1 MFNLYCQYRFRC
13 FVLRSSIMSA
23 KIQLIFGNSAKKTMI
38 SFVWRVTLCNFAT
51 MLTEKT
57 MEKLRIL
64 AESAKYDVSCSSSG
78 TVRKGKQGMVGST
91 VGGVGICHS
100 FADDGRCISLLKVML
115 TNYCMY
121 DCAYCIN
128 RRSNDIKR
136 ATLSVTELE
145 EITMEFYRRNY
156 IEGLFLS
163 SGVVRNPDYTMER
176 LTAIARDLRTIHRFN
191 GYIHLKSIP
200 GCSQELLNE
209 AGRYAD
215 RMSVNIEIPKEES
228 LKLLAPEKDHKSVFA
243 PMKMIQQGVL
253 ENKEDR
259 KKYRYVPRFV
269 PAGQSTQMIVG
280 ATKETDRDILQM
292 SSMLY
297 GQPTMRRVYYSGY
310 VSVNTYD
317 PRLPILKQPP
327 LIREN
332 RLYQA
337 DWLLRF
343 YHFKVEEIVDD
354 QHTNLDL
361 EVDPKLAWAL
371 RHPEA
376 FPVDINTA
384 DYEQLLRVPGL
395 GTKSAWLIVNSRRFN
410 RLTSYD
416 LKKMGVVMKKA
427 KYFITCNELT
437 SQFSQPIIGINE
449 LHPERLRPLLISKA
463 QQKRA
468 AEEMQLKLDFGE

>member
-1 MFNLYCQYRFRC
+1 
-13 FVLRSSIMSA
+13 
-23 KIQLIFGNSAKKTMI
+23 
-38 SFVWRVTLCNFAT
+38 

-57 MEKLRIL
+57 IEKLRIL

-78 TVRKGKQGMVGST
+78 TVRKGKQGMVGNT
-91 VGGVGICHS
+91 VGGMGICHS

-115 TNYCMY
+115 TNYCKY

-128 RRSNDIKR
+128 RRSNDIPR
-136 ATLSVTELE
+136 ATLSVSELE
-145 EITMEFYRRNY
+145 EIVMEFYRRNY

-163 SGVVRNPDYTMER
+163 SGVVRTPDYTMER
-176 LTAIARDLRTIHRFN
+176 LTAIVRDLRTIHRFN

-200 GCSQELLNE
+200 GASQELLNE

-215 RMSVNIEIPKEES
+215 RMSVNIEIPREES
-228 LKLLAPEKDHKSVFA
+228 LKLLAPEKDHQSVFK
-243 PMKMIQQGVL
+243 PMKLIQQGVL

-259 KKYRYVPRFV
+259 RRMRHAPRFV

-280 ATKETDRDILQM
+280 ATAETDRDILSM
-292 SSMLY
+292 SSALY

-310 VSVNTYD
+310 ISVNTYD
-317 PRLPILKQPP
+317 PRLPVLKQPP
-327 LIREN
+327 LVREN

-337 DWLLRF
+337 DWLMRF
-343 YHFKVEEIVDD
+343 YQFRVDEIVDEL
-354 QHTNLDL
+354 HTNLDL

-384 DYEQLLRVPGL
+384 EYERILRVPGI
-395 GTKSAWLIVNSRRFN
+395 GVKSAMLIVSSRRFN
-410 RLTSYD
+410 RITSYH

-427 KYFITCNELT
+427 KYFITCHELT
-437 SQFSQPIIGINE
+437 DGYANPIVGINE
-449 LHPERLRPLLISKA
+449 LHPELLRPLLVSAAQRKKA
-463 QQKRA
+463 A
-468 AEEMQLKLDFGE
+468 AELQLTLDFEE